1 MHQKTMDKLVFA
13 LAGYLVR
20 DLHET
25 VPVMVLDSLEA
36 IDSDRIAGLVEY
48 FADYPKFLIVA
59 LLPED
64 ASAIDLDYKTVT
76 QI

>member
-1 MHQKTMDKLVFA
+1 VGPDTKHKKVWTEF
-13 LAGYLVR
+13 
-20 DLHET
+20 ET

-36 IDSDRIAGLVEY
+36 IDSDRIARLIVY
-48 FADYPKFLIVA
+48 FADYPRFLIVA

-64 ASAIDLDYKTVT
+64 ANAIEISHNTIT